1 MRPTDLFRISGIQVL
16 RQYRKNIGVA
26 LTIILGTA
34 GLIVVL
40 TMGRSIEEN
49 ICADL
54 ELIGNAT
61 RITII
66 FKQLS
71 TARYHVDKREF
82 KQETID
88 GLKTIP
94 GIDQVGSIAI
104 RNGYVKVMHRNNISS
119 FQMIAVDDLFWKV
132 HNSSARYGVLFDQED
147 LKQRRAVCV
156 LGQRTAQEIF
166 SDLSVAGQF
175 ISINNSIFQIVGV
188 LDSISMSDKDRFV
201 FLPITT
207 AQDRI
212 SSVSPV
218 NKIYIRC
225 HSWDDVEHVIAS
237 IPMVVK
243 SFQPN
248 DEIEIFLP
256 EEILARVKA
265 IALGVKI
272 FVQLALLATL
282 LLGGIGIWN
291 IMMMSVRSRTREIG
305 LKKAIGAEDHDIFF
319 QFLTEALVLSSS
331 ATLIG
336 FFLGWGGVTLTASI
350 LQSVPP
356 KDLFWL
362 SVVTGFS
369 FSLILGIV
377 AGLAPAIKASR
388 MEVVK
393 ALRYE

>member
-16 RQYRKNIGVA
+16 RQYRKNIGVV

-40 TMGRSIEEN
+40 TMGRSIEES
-49 ICADL
+49 ICTDL

-61 RITII
+61 RITIL
-66 FKQLS
+66 FKQLPKN
-71 TARYHVDKREF
+71 RYPVDNREF
-82 KQETID
+82 KQVTID
-88 GLKTIP
+88 GLKALP
-94 GIDQVGSIAI
+94 GIDHVGVIAV
-104 RNGYVKVMHRNNISS
+104 RNGYIRVMHQYNISD

-132 HNSSARYGVLFDQED
+132 HNASARSGVLFDQED
-147 LKQRRAVCV
+147 LKQHRAVCV
-156 LGQRTAQEIF
+156 LGQRTAQELF
-166 SDLSVAGQF
+166 GDLNVAGQF
-175 ISINNSIFQIVGV
+175 ISVNNNTFQIVGV
-188 LDSISMSDKDRFV
+188 LDSISMPDKVRYI
-201 FLPITT
+201 FLPVTT

-212 SSVSPV
+212 SAVSPV

-237 IPMVVK
+237 IPEVVK
-243 SFQPN
+243 TYQPN
-248 DEIEIFLP
+248 DEIEIFFP
-256 EEILARVKA
+256 EEILVRVKA
-265 IALGVKI
+265 IAFGVKI
-272 FVQLALLATL
+272 FVQLALCATL

-305 LKKAIGAEDHDIFF
+305 LKKAIGAEDYDIFL
-319 QFLTEALVLSSS
+319 QFLTESLVLSIA
-331 ATLIG
+331 ATCIG
-336 FFLGWGGVTLTASI
+336 FFLGWGGVSITASI

-362 SVVTGFS
+362 SVVVGFS

-388 MEVVK
+388 MEVVS